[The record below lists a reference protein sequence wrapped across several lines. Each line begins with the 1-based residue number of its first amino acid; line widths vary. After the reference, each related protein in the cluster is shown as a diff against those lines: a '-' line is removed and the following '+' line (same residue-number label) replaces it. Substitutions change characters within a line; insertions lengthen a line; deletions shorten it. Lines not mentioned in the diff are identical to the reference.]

1 MKTIAEGGWVSWV
14 KRTSRRAR
22 GGRVSWVKRA
32 SRRAD
37 GGWVRRLTVRSERCY
52 CGRMMNAPAWEIGR
66 ALGIPIR
73 VHSSW
78 FLVFLFVTWSLA
90 TGYLPDALPGL
101 SDPRYWG
108 MGAIAAVLLF
118 VSVLLHELGH
128 SYVALRYRIPIGQI
142 TLFLFGGVAQM
153 RAEPPSPKAEFLIA
167 IAGPIVSFALGA
179 FWLGLATASE
189 WVPVLSGGQGF
200 AVLGGLLGVVN
211 VQLGL
216 FNLIPGF
223 PLDGGRA
230 LRAGL
235 WAWGKDFHSATSRAA
250 LLGLGFGVLLAAFG
264 AVLLGGAIGGL
275 SDPSSGTN
283 GGWLMFIG
291 AFLFGAAWN
300 TRKQVNLRV
309 ALSGTSVRDVM
320 VRAVVT
326 MPPQLSL
333 QTAVDEFFVAY
344 GYGGFP
350 VVEDGR
356 VVGLVAVEEVQAIP
370 QGMWSWR
377 TVRDVMRPVTPDLF
391 IPPDASMMQAL
402 ERMVRTGYDRLVVI
416 DAEHPVG
423 LVTRSAVAQFLQLH
437 KA

>member
-1 MKTIAEGGWVSWV
+1 
-14 KRTSRRAR
+14 
-22 GGRVSWVKRA
+22 
-32 SRRAD
+32 
-37 GGWVRRLTVRSERCY
+37 
-52 CGRMMNAPAWEIGR
+52 MMNAPAWEIGR

-73 VHSSW
+73 VHASW

-101 SDPRYWG
+101 SDSRYWG
-108 MGAIAAVLLF
+108 MGAVAAVLLF

-128 SYVALRYRIPIGQI
+128 SYVAQRYRIPIGQI

-179 FWLGLATASE
+179 FSLGLAAASE
-189 WVPVLSGGQGF
+189 WWPVPSGGQGF
-200 AVLGGLLGVVN
+200 AVLGGLLGLIN

-235 WAWGKDFHSATSRAA
+235 WAWGKDFHTATSRAA
-250 LLGLGFGVLLAAFG
+250 WLGLGFGLLLAAFG
-264 AVLLGGAIGGL
+264 GVLLGGAIGGL
-275 SDPSSGTN
+275 FDPSTATN

-291 AFLFGAAWN
+291 AFLFGAAWS
-300 TRKQVNLRV
+300 TKKQVNLRL

-326 MPPQLSL
+326 MSPQLSL
-333 QTAVDEFFVAY
+333 QTAVDEFFVGY

-350 VVEDGR
+350 VVEDAR
-356 VVGLVAVEEVQAIP
+356 VVGLIAVEDVQAVP
-370 QGMWSWR
+370 QGLWSWR
-377 TVRDVMRPVTPDLF
+377 TVRDVMRPASSDLF
-391 IPPDASMMQAL
+391 VSPEASMMQAL
-402 ERMVRTGYDRLVVI
+402 ERMVRTGYDRLVVM
-416 DAEHPVG
+416 DAERPVG

>member
-1 MKTIAEGGWVSWV
+1 MLNV
-14 KRTSRRAR
+14 
-22 GGRVSWVKRA
+22 
-32 SRRAD
+32 
-37 GGWVRRLTVRSERCY
+37 
-52 CGRMMNAPAWEIGR
+52 PAWEIGR

-73 VHSSW
+73 IHPSW

-101 SDPRYWG
+101 SNFRYWG
-108 MGAIAAVLLF
+108 MGAVAAVLLF

-128 SYVALRYRIPIGQI
+128 SYVAQHYRIPIGQI

-167 IAGPIVSFALGA
+167 IAGPVVSFALGA
-179 FWLGLATASE
+179 FSLGLVAASE
-189 WVPVLSGGQGF
+189 WWPAPSGQGF
-200 AVLGGLLGVVN
+200 AVLGGLLGLVN

-235 WAWGKDFHSATSRAA
+235 WAWGHDFQWATSRAA
-250 LLGLGFGVLLAAFG
+250 LVGLGFGALLAVGG

-275 SDPSSGTN
+275 FDPSTASN

-291 AFLFGAAWN
+291 AFLFGAAWS
-300 TRKQVNLRV
+300 TRKQVTLRI

-320 VRAVVT
+320 VRAIVT
-326 MPPQLSL
+326 LPPQLSL
-333 QTAVDEFFVAY
+333 QSAVDEYFVAY

-350 VVEDGR
+350 VVEDGQ
-356 VVGLVAVEEVQAIP
+356 VIGVIAVEDVQAIP
-370 QGMWSWR
+370 QGVWSWR
-377 TVRDVMRPVTPDLF
+377 TVGDVMRPASSDLF
-391 IPPDASMMQAL
+391 VSPEASMMQAL

-416 DAEHPVG
+416 DAGRPVG
-423 LVTRSAVAQFLQLH
+423 LVTRAAVAQFLQLH

>member
-1 MKTIAEGGWVSWV
+1 
-14 KRTSRRAR
+14 
-22 GGRVSWVKRA
+22 
-32 SRRAD
+32 
-37 GGWVRRLTVRSERCY
+37 
-52 CGRMMNAPAWEIGR
+52 MMNAPAWEIGR

-73 VHSSW
+73 VHASW
-78 FLVFLFVTWSLA
+78 FLVFFFVTWSLA
-90 TGYLPDALPGL
+90 TGYLPEALPGL
-101 SDPRYWG
+101 SDSRYWG
-108 MGAIAAVLLF
+108 MGAVAAVLLF

-128 SYVALRYRIPIGQI
+128 SYVAQRYRIPIGQI
-142 TLFLFGGVAQM
+142 TLFLFGGVAHM

-167 IAGPIVSFALGA
+167 IAGPVVSFALGA
-179 FWLGLATASE
+179 FGLGLAAASE
-189 WVPVLSGGQGF
+189 WWPAPSAGQGF

-235 WAWGKDFHSATSRAA
+235 WAWGHDFHGATSRAA
-250 LLGLGFGVLLAAFG
+250 FLGLGFGLLLGCFG
-264 AVLLGGAIGGL
+264 AVLLGGALAGFF
-275 SDPSSGTN
+275 DPSNAGN

-291 AFLFGAAWN
+291 AFLFGAAWS
-300 TRKQVNLRV
+300 TRKQVALRL

-326 MPPQLSL
+326 MSPQLSL
-333 QTAVDEFFVAY
+333 QTAVEEFFVAY
-344 GYGGFP
+344 GYGSFP
-350 VVEDGR
+350 VMEEGQ
-356 VVGLVAVEEVQAIP
+356 VVGLIAVEDVQAMS
-370 QGMWSWR
+370 QGLWSWR
-377 TVRDVMRPVTPDLF
+377 TVADVMRPASPELF
-391 IPPDASMMQAL
+391 IPPDTSLMQAM

-416 DAEHPVG
+416 DEAGHPVG

>member
-1 MKTIAEGGWVSWV
+1 
-14 KRTSRRAR
+14 
-22 GGRVSWVKRA
+22 
-32 SRRAD
+32 
-37 GGWVRRLTVRSERCY
+37 
-52 CGRMMNAPAWEIGR
+52 MMHAPAWEIGR

-73 VHSSW
+73 VHPSW
-78 FLVFLFVTWSLA
+78 FLVFIFVTWSLA

-101 SDPRYWG
+101 SDSRYWG
-108 MGAIAAVLLF
+108 MGAVAAVLLF

-128 SYVALRYRIPIGQI
+128 SYVAQRYRIPIGQI

-153 RAEPPSPKAEFLIA
+153 RSEPPSPKAEFLIA
-167 IAGPIVSFALGA
+167 IAGPLVSFALGA
-179 FWLGLATASE
+179 FSLGLAAVSE
-189 WVPVLSGGQGF
+189 WWAVPSGGQGF

-235 WAWGKDFHSATSRAA
+235 WAWGKDFQRATSRAA
-250 LLGLGFGVLLAAFG
+250 WLGLAFGVLLAGFG
-264 AVLLGGAIGGL
+264 GVLLGGAIGGL
-275 SDPSSGTN
+275 FDPSYGSN

-291 AFLFGAAWN
+291 AFLFGAAWS
-300 TRKQVNLRV
+300 TRKQVALRM

-326 MPPQLSL
+326 MSPQLSL
-333 QTAVDEFFVAY
+333 QSAVEDFFVAY

-350 VVEDGR
+350 VVEDGQ
-356 VVGLVAVEEVQAIP
+356 VVGLVGVEDVQAIS
-370 QGMWSWR
+370 QSLWHWR
-377 TVRDVMRPVTPDLF
+377 TVSDVMRPTSPDLF
-391 IPPDASMMQAL
+391 VPPDASIMQAL

-416 DAEHPVG
+416 EDEKPVG